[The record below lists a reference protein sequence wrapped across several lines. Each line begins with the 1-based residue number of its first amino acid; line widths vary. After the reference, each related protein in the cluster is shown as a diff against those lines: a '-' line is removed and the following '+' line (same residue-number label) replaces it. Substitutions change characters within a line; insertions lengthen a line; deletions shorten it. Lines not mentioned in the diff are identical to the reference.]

1 MSDQEL
7 QTLRRSSD
15 PDSMLRLAIAGIRA
29 GLTFSETFGYDTE
42 ETDERETTS
51 DEPRIVID
59 GELYHV
65 TNTRQIGY
73 GDTVEIDTE
82 EGESFILSEDDDT
95 AGAAARE
102 RWEDMA
108 KNDPSEFACMVG
120 EETLIAWALG
130 QSAGPGNTHVTSLNE
145 WLDLVAT
152 VPNEEWAGYD
162 GQERTVDRVGKLASE
177 LGYVPTVAY
186 RCN

>member
-1 MSDQEL
+1 MDNDIRTL
-7 QTLRRSSD
+7 QRKDDTTSRQ
-15 PDSMLRLAIAGIRA
+15 RLANAGIRA
-29 GLTFSETFGYDTE
+29 GLTFSQTFGFDTE
-42 ETDERETTS
+42 DVDDRETTS

-59 GELYHV
+59 GERYHV
-65 TNTRQIGY
+65 TNSRQIGY
-73 GDTVEIDTE
+73 GDTWEIDTE
-82 EGESFILSEDDDT
+82 EGESFIVSEDDDT
-95 AGAAARE
+95 AGAAARD

-120 EETLIAWALG
+120 EETLVAWALG
-130 QSAGPGNTHVTSLNE
+130 QYASPGSTPVSSLTE

-152 VPNEEWAGYD
+152 VPSEEWAGYD